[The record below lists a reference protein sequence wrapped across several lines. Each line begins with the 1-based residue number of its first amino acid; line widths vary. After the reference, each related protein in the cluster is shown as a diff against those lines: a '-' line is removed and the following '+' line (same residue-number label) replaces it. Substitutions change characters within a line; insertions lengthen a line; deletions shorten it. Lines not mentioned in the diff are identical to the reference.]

1 MTELTKTDFRLA
13 AMLTRVAVLAS
24 AMVILASCYD
34 IHYQPVFDNF
44 PDEEYA
50 IPSDREV
57 IPAEGDTCWFNY
69 HLEKVMVKAI
79 DIIHPVKEFKWEV
92 MIDGKQYGATRKGTF
107 CILND

>member
-1 MTELTKTDFRLA
+1 MTELTKIDFRLA

-24 AMVILASCYD
+24 AMLILASCYD

-50 IPSDREV
+50 IPYDKEI
-57 IPAEGDTCWFNY
+57 IPADGDTCWFNY

-79 DIIHPVKEFKWEV
+79 DSDQIK
-92 MIDGKQYGATRKGTF
+92 
-107 CILND
+107 